1 MGNRATG
8 CFGYNRSARLSP
20 SEECMNLALVRACF
34 RFATVFLLSGCFAV
48 PLLRAECPELGTQS
62 EYLGIST
69 VRLWTGDAPQARGNS
84 CDDIP
89 FMTVF
94 KPQYTRKNGNAVL
107 ILPGGAY
114 LHLASILEGREV
126 ADWFTARGFTAFVLH
141 YRMGK
146 NYLLPVP
153 LLDAR
158 RAIQMVRADASTYQI
173 DPDRIAVIGFSA
185 GGHLAALSAT
195 QFVAGDN
202 ASADPIA
209 RVSSRPDALIL
220 GYGWLGGVTPDT
232 SHLSYCKLMD
242 VMDRCAELQKQY
254 TPERFVTA
262 QTPPTFL
269 YHTTEDT
276 TVPVQQALGFYQALL
291 DAHVSAEM
299 HIFAHGGHGSGLGKG
314 NAALDQWTVLLE
326 TWLRGMGWLP
336 R

>member
-1 MGNRATG
+1 MNRL
-8 CFGYNRSARLSP
+8 RL
-20 SEECMNLALVRACF
+20 
-34 RFATVFLLSGCFAV
+34 RFALGFFLLVFFVS
-48 PLLRAECPELGTQS
+48 PLLRADCPELKTQS

-69 VRLWTGDAPQARGNS
+69 VRLWAGDAPQAKGDT

-94 KPQYTRKNGNAVL
+94 KPQYVRKNGNAVI

-141 YRMGK
+141 YRLGK

-158 RAIQMVRADASTYQI
+158 RAIQTVRAQAANYQL
-173 DPDRIAVIGFSA
+173 DPQRIAVIGFSA

-195 QFVAGDN
+195 QFVAGDS
-202 ASADPIA
+202 SATDAIA

-220 GYGWLGGVTPDT
+220 GYGWLGGVSPDT

-242 VMDRCAELQKQY
+242 VMDQCVALQKAY
-254 TPERFVTA
+254 TPALYVTP
-262 QTPPTFL
+262 QTPPTFI
-269 YHTTEDT
+269 YHTTSDT

-291 DAHVSAEM
+291 GSGVSVEM

-314 NAALDQWTVLLE
+314 DAALDQWTVLLE
-326 TWLRGMGWLP
+326 AWLRGMGWMQQ
-336 R
+336 